1 MMLLRSSLAALA
13 LALAAAPA
21 STQTEPP
28 AAPAPAS
35 EQMTVIHAGT
45 LLAVPGEQP
54 RRGVSIVTRGRRI
67 VEIRD
72 GFIEVPGARVVD
84 LRDHFVLPGL
94 MDMHVH
100 IRGLDDRLQ
109 ARLQDPHRDYEDEA
123 YTAAIHARN
132 TLLAG
137 FTTVRDLG
145 NEPRLIFSLRD
156 AINSGAYEG
165 PTIVA
170 AGRSISVSG
179 GHGDVNGLNR
189 ELTDVREPR
198 AIHVCNGADD
208 CRRAVREQ
216 ISRGAEVIKF
226 AATGGV
232 LSNVAGGL
240 NQQMM
245 PDEMRAIVETAR
257 MFGRRVAAHAHGAD
271 GINAAL
277 EAGVNSIEHGTFT
290 DDRTFALY
298 RQSGAYYVPTL
309 LAPAAAVADGQRGVL
324 TQAQFDKAREASGN
338 AERSFARALRERVN
352 IAFGTDSGV
361 SPHGRNA
368 EEFALMVRAGM
379 TPMAA
384 IRSATVGGA
393 TLLGRQD
400 SVGTIAPG
408 MDADIIAVAGDPL
421 QDVRLLENV
430 RFVMRHGRVYK
441 LGGRRV
447 LPD

>member
-1 MMLLRSSLAALA
+1 MLLRASLAALT
-13 LALAAAPA
+13 LALAAPALTQSSPAPV
-21 STQTEPP
+21 
-28 AAPAPAS
+28 AAPVAEPV
-35 EQMTVIHAGT
+35 TVIHAGT
-45 LLAVPGEQP
+45 LLAVPGQPP
-54 RRGVSIVTRGRRI
+54 RRNVSIVTTGRRI
-67 VEIRD
+67 TAIRD
-72 GFIEVPGARVVD
+72 GFIEMPGARVVD
-84 LRDHFVLPGL
+84 LRDQFVLPGL

-100 IRGLDDRLQ
+100 LRGLDDRMQ
-109 ARLQDPHRDYEDEA
+109 ARLQEPTRDYEDEA

-132 TLLAG
+132 TLQAG

-145 NEPRLIFSLRD
+145 NDPHLIFSLRD
-156 AINSGAYEG
+156 AIASGAFEG

-179 GHGDVNGLNR
+179 GHGDANGLNR
-189 ELTDVREPR
+189 DLTEQREPHT
-198 AIHVCNGADD
+198 INVCNGADD

-245 PDEMRAIVETAR
+245 PDEMRAIVETAA
-257 MFGRRVAAHAHGAD
+257 MFGRRVAAHAHGVD

-277 EAGVNSIEHGTFT
+277 EAGVHSIEHGTFT
-290 DDRTFALY
+290 NDRTFQLY
-298 RQSGAYYVPTL
+298 RQTGAYYVPTL
-309 LAPAAAVADGQRGVL
+309 IAPVAALADGQRGAL
-324 TQAQFDKAREASGN
+324 TAAQYQKAQEAAGN
-338 AERSFARALRERVN
+338 AERSFAQALRAGIN

-368 EEFALMVRAGM
+368 EEFALMVRNGM
-379 TPMAA
+379 TPAAA
-384 IRSATVGGA
+384 IRSATVSAA

-400 SVGTIAPG
+400 SVGTIEVG
-408 MDADIIAVAGDPL
+408 KDADIIAVAGDPL
-421 QDVRLLENV
+421 QDIRLLESV
-430 RFVMRHGRVYK
+430 RFVMRHGRVYR